1 MFSVRS
7 IVVLLVVSLGLTFV
21 SAAPVDSPVDAD
33 LEKRATCT
41 PVQLQALNNAVNSQ
55 SQSFGFAIYQ
65 CTNTDYRG
73 EGEHQASKPV
83 SSIPL
88 FHMMRFSNTLCPIAA
103 LETLLPTNPIHD
115 THNTLEN

>member
-7 IVVLLVVSLGLTFV
+7 LVVLLVVSLGLTFV

-41 PVQLQALNNAVNSQ
+41 PAQLQALNNAVNSQ
-55 SQSFGFAIYQ
+55 LRSFDFATYQ
-65 CTNTDYRG
+65 CTNSDYRG

-83 SSIPL
+83 SCIPL
-88 FHMMRFSNTLCPIAA
+88 FHMIPFL
-103 LETLLPTNPIHD
+103 
-115 THNTLEN
+115 